1 MVKKK
6 LDPRIR
12 GLIEAG
18 VKKNQR
24 SLFVLVGDHGT
35 QFAAVLMFQ
44 IKFAMNFRERS
55 S

>member
-24 SLFVLVGDHGT
+24 SLFVLVGDHGERH
-35 QFAAVLMFQ
+35 FACVLMSYVCSVGVVLC
-44 IKFAMNFRERS
+44 N
-55 S
+55 